1 MRAIHCPARGFTL
14 AELMLS
20 LALLVF
26 LMMASALAI
35 QAAHASHVYNME
47 KTDLVTKSR
56 GVLDRLARDVRRC
69 SSFNVPDACT
79 VTISM
84 PNGDTNIYAWDG
96 VAGGNLTYTYI
107 PEGSPPGSSGT
118 SGILTNQVQTFL
130 VTDDSPACT
139 VKIVLQGSLTTSAA
153 RISATPRKAVY

>member
-47 KTDLVTKSR
+47 KTDLVTRSR
-56 GVLDRLARDVRRC
+56 GVLDRFARDVRRC
-69 SSFNVPDACT
+69 ASFDVPDAHT
-79 VTISM
+79 VTIHM

-107 PEGSPPGSSGT
+107 PEGSLTGT

-130 VTDDSPACT
+130 VTNDAPACT
-139 VKIVLQGSLTTSAA
+139 VRIVLQGSLTTSSA
-153 RISATPRKAVY
+153 RISATPRKALY

>member
-1 MRAIHCPARGFTL
+1 MRATPHPARGFTL
-14 AELMLS
+14 AEVMLS
-20 LALLVF
+20 MALLVF

-69 SSFNVPDACT
+69 ASFNVPDAHT

-84 PNGDTNIYAWDG
+84 SNGDTNIYAWDG
-96 VAGGNLTYTYI
+96 VVGGNLTYTYI
-107 PEGSPPGSSGT
+107 PEGSLTGT

-130 VTDDSPACT
+130 PTNDAPACT

>member
-1 MRAIHCPARGFTL
+1 MRATHYPARGFTL

-26 LMMASALAI
+26 LMVASALAI

-69 SSFNVPDACT
+69 ASFDVPDAHT
-79 VTISM
+79 VTIAM

-107 PEGSPPGSSGT
+107 PEGSPPGSLGT

-130 VTDDSPACT
+130 VTNDAPACT
-139 VKIVLQGSLTTSAA
+139 VSIVLQGSLTTSSA
-153 RISATPRKAVY
+153 RITATPRKAVY